1 MQVFASG
8 VGRDRNAF
16 AHVQVSGA
24 GGGGGKDSSVT
35 QDCILGKVHVFQGV
49 GRNHVGEGLITKAG
63 NAIITIIASKT
74 DVQKTLRGVGI
85 SEGCAQKAKRAN

>member
-1 MQVFASG
+1 M
-8 VGRDRNAF
+8 GRDRYAF

-24 GGGGGKDSSVT
+24 GGGGGKASSVT

-49 GRNHVGEGLITKAG
+49 GRHHVGEGLITKAG
-63 NAIITIIASKT
+63 NAIITIASKT

>member
-1 MQVFASG
+1 MRSLGFKVFASG

-24 GGGGGKDSSVT
+24 GGGGKDSSVT
-35 QDCILGKVHVFQGV
+35 Q
-49 GRNHVGEGLITKAG
+49 GEGLITKAG
-63 NAIITIIASKT
+63 NAIITIASKT

-85 SEGCAQKAKRAN
+85 SEGCARKAKRAN